1 MLWQVLEVVFP
12 GFFHFGKKLQK
23 NANLVDLEKCCKM
36 SIWLQ
41 KSALILPLIDEI
53 LGDPPKEVEKEK
65 ISVDDPPPL
74 ASCSVAPAKFRRWC
88 PRDATRA
95 NALCS
100 ITHRKT

>member
-1 MLWQVLEVVFP
+1 MRECE
-12 GFFHFGKKLQK
+12 
-23 NANLVDLEKCCKM
+23 NLVDLEKCCKM